1 MKGIDKSMTREKAL
15 EVSRALDNIDGFETF
30 MGEVDRA
37 IINTE
42 DFISLSPRF
51 KQDLKMLMQVEL
63 LRLKKILE
71 EL

>member
-1 MKGIDKSMTREKAL
+1 MTREKAL

-42 DFISLSPRF
+42 DFISLSSRF

-63 LRLKKILE
+63 LRLKKVLE

>member
-1 MKGIDKSMTREKAL
+1 MTREKAL
-15 EVSRALDNIDGFETF
+15 EVSRALDNIDGFEDF

-37 IINTE
+37 MTNTE

-63 LRLKKILE
+63 LRLKKVLE